1 MIDPGEKLKALE
13 RERELVVGSLDA
25 VLSFN
30 SRSSVLG
37 ESVNKENLLTDAS
50 GKVRRLCPF
59 LAVSFY
65 LVDRDDQD
73 FYMDFCDSED
83 WIPFLGK
90 EHDGLVEDGTF
101 AWVLGRTQPT
111 VLSSSEDGY
120 SLMLCSLSTSSRIM
134 GMFMAVC
141 ERDKGHIDD
150 ISLSFIALI
159 LSITSI
165 SLQNLELY
173 SLVQDLNRDL
183 EKKVIRLVESERR
196 LTEYQHNL
204 EEIVSKRTVDL
215 EKTNEELV
223 LAKERAESANAA
235 KSAFLANMS
244 HEIRTPIN
252 VMLGMTDL
260 VLESDGLLGK
270 NKEYLENSRFAG
282 KDLLHLIDNILDL
295 SRVEAREMT
304 LVSEACHL
312 EDLCRS
318 VVEMTKAGG
327 MAEGLIVEYILDK
340 TLPEKVL
347 CDSGRLKQILIN
359 LMNNGAKFTDKGGI
373 TLSVFALRL
382 SEGEVSLRFSVQD
395 TGLGIP
401 KEKQDRIF
409 ETFYQGDVS
418 LSKRFKGAGLG
429 LAISRQIVELMGGR
443 IWLKSKSGVGSTFFV
458 DLIFPIVKEDTQS
471 KQRGQ
476 DEEISVPIGLKVL
489 LVEDNMLNRKLAE
502 AMLNGLEWVID
513 SAEDGFKAVESTR
526 KEIYDL
532 ILMDVQM
539 PGMDGLEA
547 TRRIREMERSGE
559 ISYRPVIVAM
569 TANAMKGDREMCLNA
584 GMDDYLTKPI
594 NKKLMLQTVAL
605 VMGDRE

>member
-1 MIDPGEKLKALE
+1 CE
-13 RERELVVGSLDA
+13 RE
-25 VLSFN
+25 
-30 SRSSVLG
+30 
-37 ESVNKENLLTDAS
+37 
-50 GKVRRLCPF
+50 
-59 LAVSFY
+59 
-65 LVDRDDQD
+65 
-73 FYMDFCDSED
+73 
-83 WIPFLGK
+83 
-90 EHDGLVEDGTF
+90 
-101 AWVLGRTQPT
+101 
-111 VLSSSEDGY
+111 
-120 SLMLCSLSTSSRIM
+120 
-134 GMFMAVC
+134 
-141 ERDKGHIDD
+141 KGHIDD

-159 LSITSI
+159 LSIASI

-173 SLVQDLNRDL
+173 SLVQDLNKDL

-204 EEIVSKRTVDL
+204 EDIVRKRTVDL

-235 KSAFLANMS
+235 KSSFLANMS

-260 VLESDGLLGK
+260 VLESGALLDK
-270 NKEYLENSRFAG
+270 DREYLENASFAG
-282 KDLLHLIDNILDL
+282 KDLFHLIDNILDL

-304 LVSEACHL
+304 LTSEPCHL

-327 MAEGLIVEYILDK
+327 MSDGLIVEYILDK
-340 TLPEKVL
+340 TVPERVI
-347 CDSGRLKQILIN
+347 CDPGRLKQVLMN
-359 LMNNGAKFTDKGGI
+359 LMSNGAKFTEKGGI

-382 SEGEVSLRFSVQD
+382 SDGEVSLRFSVQD

-401 KEKQDRIF
+401 QEKQGRIF

-443 IWLKSKSGVGSTFFV
+443 IWLKSKPGVGSTFFV
-458 DLIFPIVKEDTQS
+458 DLVFPIVKEEN
-471 KQRGQ
+471 KPGQRGL
-476 DEEISVPIGLKVL
+476 DEEVAVPRGLKVL

-502 AMLNGLEWVID
+502 AMLNGLDWAID
-513 SAEDGFKAVESTR
+513 SAEDGFKAVESA
-526 KEIYDL
+526 KQGLYDL

-547 TRRIREMERSGE
+547 TRRIREMESSGE

-569 TANAMKGDREMCLNA
+569 TANAMKGDREMCLSA

-594 NKKLMLQTVAL
+594 NKKLMLQTIAL
-605 VMGDRE
+605 AVGERE